1 MSGQRPLY
9 VMSRTRL
16 GEFQQVRFVSNE
28 TYSLSTSDKYVVF
41 SSWQGQTSAIP
52 AETSAPE
59 TLRHSF
65 WETYSSSSE
74 TDTVTLDSRSGYA
87 SFTFG
92 PAPSPTFFTIYS
104 TRYFIYDLTLTGVA
118 TPSRFYTFHKEREA
132 FLLMREKLMSDQRFM
147 GKYVAV
153 LHGQIVDSDTNKA
166 VLAKRVYETHGYVPI
181 YITQVTDQPTKR
193 LENPSPEIM
202 HSS

>member
-1 MSGQRPLY
+1 
-9 VMSRTRL
+9 
-16 GEFQQVRFVSNE
+16 
-28 TYSLSTSDKYVVF
+28 
-41 SSWQGQTSAIP
+41 
-52 AETSAPE
+52 
-59 TLRHSF
+59 
-65 WETYSSSSE
+65 
-74 TDTVTLDSRSGYA
+74 
-87 SFTFG
+87 
-92 PAPSPTFFTIYS
+92 
-104 TRYFIYDLTLTGVA
+104 
-118 TPSRFYTFHKEREA
+118 
-132 FLLMREKLMSDQRFM
+132 MREKLMSDQRFM